1 MKSKIIEALEFNI
14 NGATATA
21 TNVDQVFADHVPAG
35 LTIETINQSN
45 EYQRE
50 FQAALTEAALPK
62 MVDGMKSDAKLGLM
76 ALEANLCGRTYGVV
90 LTRPDV
96 ESPTAQQY
104 TDGVA
109 VYVSDRLSD
118 SLTAAVNNAGTMWA
132 N

>member
-1 MKSKIIEALEFNI
+1 MKSKIIEALEINI

-21 TNVDQVFADHVPAG
+21 TNAEQVFADHVPAG
-35 LTIETINQSN
+35 LTVETIKQSN

-62 MVDGMKSDAKLGLM
+62 MVEGMRSDVKLGLM
-76 ALEANLCGRTYGVV
+76 ALEANLCDRTYGVV
-90 LTRPDV
+90 LTRPDA
-96 ESPTAQQY
+96 EAPTAQQY

-118 SLTAAVNNAGTMWA
+118 SLTAAVANAGNMWA